1 MKRSLL
7 CVIGLC
13 VTGLM
18 LGMGAALAQECKKT
32 EYSSEQQQ
40 YMDAAVKQQSLCQSK
55 TDASCR
61 SFLAQSVEHIYGI
74 KDFGSDANFASAAE
88 IGKRVS
94 TDATWEHIGSASDP
108 EVLKKAVS
116 SANCGQAVLAVMT
129 ADAGGHVAMILPGA
143 MSPSGGWKMD
153 VPNSASFFMNNPAKS
168 YTGKPLSFAFASPN
182 GIEIYAKKNDVVA
195 KK

>member
-1 MKRSLL
+1 MNRSLL
-7 CVIGLC
+7 CV
-13 VTGLM
+13 TGLL

-40 YMDAAVKQQSLCQSK
+40 YMETAVKQQSLCQSK

-74 KDFGSDANFASAAE
+74 KDFGSDANFASAPE
-88 IGKRVS
+88 VGKRVS

-129 ADAGGHVAMILPGA
+129 SDGGGHVAMILPGA
-143 MSPSGGWKMD
+143 MSPSGGWKME
-153 VPNSASFFMNNPAKS
+153 VPNSASFFMHNPAKS
-168 YTGKPLSFAFASPN
+168 YTGKPLSFAFATPD

>member
-1 MKRSLL
+1 MNRSL
-7 CVIGLC
+7 VC

-32 EYSSEQQQ
+32 DYSSEQQQ

-61 SFLAQSVEHIYGI
+61 SFLAQSVEHMYGI
-74 KDFGSDANFASAAE
+74 KDFGSDATFASASE

-116 SANCGQAVLAVMT
+116 SADCGQAVLAVMT
-129 ADAGGHVAMILPGA
+129 SDSGSHVAMILPGA
-143 MSPSGGWKMD
+143 MSPSGNWKME

-168 YTGKPLSFAFASPN
+168 YTGKPLSHAFATPN

>member
-74 KDFGSDANFASAAE
+74 KDFGSDANFASAPE

-129 ADAGGHVAMILPGA
+129 SDAGGHIAMILPGA